1 MHSVANGKPC
11 FFGMR
16 CPIGVDATSG
26 LVHSVA
32 STAAN
37 AHELNTAADRLH
49 GDERFIYGDAG
60 GIGIVNLTISR
71 TAKLGSELPSRPRP
85 TPSASR
91 DTREPLPAQANHWM
105 VRERMPDPA

>member
-1 MHSVANGKPC
+1 MHSVAKGKPA

-16 CPIGVDATSG
+16 CPIGVEATSG

-60 GIGIVNLTISR
+60 GIGIV
-71 TAKLGSELPSRPRP
+71 K
-85 TPSASR
+85 R
-91 DTREPLPAQANHWM
+91 DDFQNCQAEFRIAVKTLAN
-105 VRERMPDPA
+105 A